1 MQLVLLFCFVLAAHS
16 LAIEQRSCVS
26 PEVLTVSK
34 QVSDPHYFCAWYL
47 KEYGMSNFVNGRTN
61 SPILGINVNALL
73 SACQC
78 VVSVEPSGTEA
89 KNLAAIQKAARL
101 QSFVSATC
109 PSTPANPITKQF
121 TSPTSF
127 CQFFASFERHDSPIP
142 NLNVPAVRKACK
154 CILSGPKIS
163 TSSMVKSTSKPSSS
177 IKGSTSSVAVNY
189 GQKIFYCDQIFN
201 KDLIIEDHR
210 LKQELIINQ
219 TFCDFIV
226 INFANLKTRV
236 ILKQVFV
243 IQIFD

>member
-47 KEYGMSNFVNGRTN
+47 KDGRTN

-127 CQFFASFERHDSPIP
+127 CQFFASFERHDSPTP

-163 TSSMVKSTSKPSSS
+163 TSSMQ
-177 IKGSTSSVAVNY
+177 VNY

-219 TFCDFIV
+219 AFCDFIV

-243 IQIFD
+243 IHITRLPRTISSH

>member
-16 LAIEQRSCVS
+16 LAIEQRS
-26 PEVLTVSK
+26 
-34 QVSDPHYFCAWYL
+34 
-47 KEYGMSNFVNGRTN
+47 GRTN

-78 VVSVEPSGTEA
+78 V
-89 KNLAAIQKAARL
+89 
-101 QSFVSATC
+101 
-109 PSTPANPITKQF
+109 
-121 TSPTSF
+121 
-127 CQFFASFERHDSPIP
+127 
-142 NLNVPAVRKACK
+142 
-154 CILSGPKIS
+154 
-163 TSSMVKSTSKPSSS
+163 
-177 IKGSTSSVAVNY
+177 
-189 GQKIFYCDQIFN
+189 IFN

-219 TFCDFIV
+219 AFCDFIV

>member
-16 LAIEQRSCVS
+16 LAIDQRSCVS

-47 KEYGMSNFVNGRTN
+47 KDGRTN

-73 SACQC
+73 SACQF
-78 VVSVEPSGTEA
+78 VVSVEPSGIEA

-163 TSSMVKSTSKPSSS
+163 TSSMQ
-177 IKGSTSSVAVNY
+177 VNY

-226 INFANLKTRV
+226 INFANLESRV

>member
-47 KEYGMSNFVNGRTN
+47 KDGRTN

-78 VVSVEPSGTEA
+78 IVSVEPSGTEA

-127 CQFFASFERHDSPIP
+127 CQFFAS
-142 NLNVPAVRKACK
+142 L
-154 CILSGPKIS
+154 
-163 TSSMVKSTSKPSSS
+163 
-177 IKGSTSSVAVNY
+177 
-189 GQKIFYCDQIFN
+189 
-201 KDLIIEDHR
+201 
-210 LKQELIINQ
+210 
-219 TFCDFIV
+219 
-226 INFANLKTRV
+226 
-236 ILKQVFV
+236 
-243 IQIFD
+243 